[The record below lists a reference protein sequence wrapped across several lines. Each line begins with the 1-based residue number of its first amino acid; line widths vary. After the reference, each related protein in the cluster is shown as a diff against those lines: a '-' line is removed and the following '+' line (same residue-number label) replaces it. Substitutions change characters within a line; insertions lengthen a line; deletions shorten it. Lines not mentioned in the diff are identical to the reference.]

1 MKKYNSL
8 QTLSPKK
15 SCGCKDTLLKHCTVA
30 IYYFP
35 TDEDDEGPT
44 FKEKLLA
51 LCLRGIDV
59 FCVWDCCW
67 PWVKIQEYVGLLV
80 FDPFVELF
88 ITLCIVV
95 NTLFMALD
103 HYDMNKDM
111 ERALKSGNYVS
122 CSDLRSI
129 NLTCLFSCD
138 AFRMVTLLLFLLFYN
153 EFVSFY
159 SLVVTLS
166 KWTTYISGKVV
177 KDCK

>member
-1 MKKYNSL
+1 MCLIENFSLQKETIQWVLPAYCILVKKYNNYF

-15 SCGCKDTLLKHCTVA
+15 SCGCKDTLLKHCTVS

-35 TDEDDEGPT
+35 TDEDDEDST
-44 FKEKLLA
+44 FKQKLLA
-51 LCLRGIDV
+51 LCVRGIDV

-67 PWVKIQEYVGLLV
+67 LWLKFQEYVALLV

-122 CSDLRSI
+122 YIDSHYCSLI
-129 NLTCLFSCD
+129 CLFLIGHPVNYY
-138 AFRMVTLLLFLLFYN
+138 FVKNYFL
-153 EFVSFY
+153 
-159 SLVVTLS
+159 
-166 KWTTYISGKVV
+166 
-177 KDCK
+177 